1 MKCEIDGVLDII
13 TYHHDDKTGVKL
25 LVKTSDNRYCRIIVP
40 EIDFSRVSLTIT
52 QDDECTISD
61 EPWNKTFR
69 VMQSKR
75 NGKITIPIKED
86 PNTHQLFTVEEW
98 DK

>member
-52 QDDECTISD
+52 QDECTISD
-61 EPWNKTFR
+61 EPWNKTFL

-86 PNTHQLFTVEEW
+86 YNTHELFTVEEW